1 MNLTTRDLT
10 NLRKAIAGS
19 LSTLFCALLLVG
31 CYGSNGDGAN
41 PFDGLSDPVDDGN
54 TDSPPVITV
63 IPQLVGLSLSDA
75 TLDQVFQQELTSYT
89 ATVPFL
95 TNTTQITAVASE
107 PGGTLI
113 LINGQQVESGVASQR
128 IDLTAGET
136 MLLEIELID
145 LEAATSNRYQVAVT
159 RQSADSFASQVVAN
173 ETQRDEDDLFGSRVV
188 IDGDTLAVSAYQEDS
203 NAVGINGDSLN
214 NDSTDAGAVY
224 VFTRDNGVWTEQA
237 YIKASNTN
245 PDDLMFT
252 HKDAFFGF
260 SLALDDNT
268 LAVGARFENGC
279 AAGINGVE
287 DNKGFLYSGAVY
299 VFVREGTTWQQQAY
313 IKPSNLDVEKC
324 ETLLEDGDANA
335 EFGFSLALDGDTLA
349 VGSHTEDGVSSGVNG
364 DQTLDPDT
372 SKSTGAVYVFVRDG
386 EQWRQD
392 AYLKASNPDAFDIFG
407 FRVALDNNTLVVGA
421 AGEDSGSAGVNAD
434 QSDNSASL
442 TGAAYVFVK
451 DNGQW
456 RQQAYLKTSN
466 ATEGDWFGRR
476 IALDG
481 NTIAVSALRQGDKTL
496 TEGDPQIGAVYVF
509 ARNGETWQ
517 QQAFLRARI
526 DALPTDGMFGERV
539 DVLGDILA
547 VGTGGS
553 EDDIGIGTGH
563 DDPINSSTGS
573 VYLFMRDANGV
584 WQPQQYMQSPDPDT
598 HRFATVSLSEDG
610 SLAVGAAGNTSAGV
624 GGNVYVFK

>member
-1 MNLTTRDLT
+1 MNITTNQGVKKVVIDCL
-10 NLRKAIAGS
+10 LIS
-19 LSTLFCALLLVG
+19 FSALLLVG
-31 CYGSNGDGAN
+31 CYGSGGGSSN
-41 PFDGLSDPVDDGN
+41 PFDVLSTDPGDESDN
-54 TDSPPVITV
+54 PPIIVEPVV
-63 IPQLVGLSLSDA
+63 IPQLVGLSLSNA
-75 TLDQVFQQELTSYT
+75 SVDQVFQQELTDYT
-89 ATVPFL
+89 ATVSFL
-95 TNTTQITAVASE
+95 TNTTQVIATAQD
-107 PGGTLI
+107 PGDTVI
-113 LINGQQVESGVASQR
+113 LINGQQAESGIASQR
-128 IDLTAGET
+128 LDLVAGET
-136 MLLEIELID
+136 VTLDIQLIG
-145 LEAATSNRYQVAVT
+145 LEAEASNRYQIAVT
-159 RQSADSFASQVVAN
+159 RQSADSFASQVVVN
-173 ETQRDEDDLFGSRVV
+173 ETQRDKDDLFGSRVV

-224 VFTRDNGVWTEQA
+224 VFTRDNDVWTEQA

-245 PDDLMFT
+245 PDNLAFT

-279 AAGINGVE
+279 SVGINGVE

-313 IKPSNLDVEKC
+313 IKPSNLDVETC
-324 ETLLEDGDANA
+324 ETLDEDGDANA

-392 AYLKASNPDAFDIFG
+392 AYLKASNPDPHDIFG

-421 AGEDSGSAGVNAD
+421 AGEDSGSVGVNAN
-434 QSDNSASL
+434 QSDNSASQA
-442 TGAAYVFVK
+442 GAAYVFVK

-456 RQQAYLKTSN
+456 RQQAYLKASN
-466 ATEGDWFGRR
+466 AAEGDWFGRR
-476 IALDG
+476 ITLDG
-481 NTIAVSALRQGDKTL
+481 DTIAVSALRQGDKTL

-526 DALPTDGMFGERV
+526 DALPTDGMFGERI
-539 DVLGDILA
+539 DVLGDVLA

-573 VYLFMRDANGV
+573 VYLFARDANGV
-584 WQPQQYMQSPDPDT
+584 WQLQQYMQSPDPDS
-598 HRFATVSLSEDG
+598 HRFATVSLGEDG
-610 SLAVGAAGNTSAGV
+610 SLAVGAAGNTSDGV
-624 GGNVYVFK
+624 GGKVYVFK